1 MNKKIIITIKR
12 VIGVLGLACLV
23 NLYASTPP
31 PALFFTGKPIN
42 YTVQLENVPTLDK
55 RNWGIWIN
63 EDNGTSIDTPSIRRV
78 QTPTAILNWPNIT
91 SLTSPGTPINPTELL
106 SGKSPYFFLLT
117 YPTINVPAYI
127 AGFPNVTTA
136 PTQAIMPVLDFAQLE
151 AFNMASSSSK
161 LLTQSDYIMVNDT
174 MNNLLYFSQLLSPL
188 VVQGSTLDATAA
200 QLYGNVYGQG
210 PLDISPYYTEV
221 SGATGLPATGFH
233 MPLMLATGSSSPVN
247 PSSPSTPSAPSN
259 PSTPP
264 VTPTVGPATVPLTTQ
279 SSGPLQRI
287 GGQSV
292 QNISSIINASAL
304 SSLSMLNP
312 NSLSSLS
319 ATKIRS
325 EIKYYRT
332 FLTEVF
338 FSKLSLLMASVVAA
352 PDATATISMQDPGS
366 TVFKVIDTFVNSC
379 IKNLKL
385 ARYIR
390 SFNKDFNA
398 SLITTTNVTAAQEGV
413 TAGQQLTALDTFAGV
428 IVINNLPSNNPVS
441 FGPAISTVV
450 NAIIYPDRATLMPDY
465 AQTPGYDAQVFGLSS
480 KDGTAVVMPGQVKFI
495 PAADFAD
502 TWYNQTG
509 DVSVAAIRSVAYT
522 TYQGTTL
529 SSTLSLSDV
538 TNNNPITATTT
549 YLSIALN
556 QTLSNVP
563 TIYLS
568 QNTNIGP
575 VYRHLDN
582 DLNAVSAADK
592 QNALALNYFFQ
603 NDLQVQWAPVV
614 MLNSNGAV
622 DIIGLVK
629 LNPYYFPLYYSGGQP
644 TLVAGSSKSLGTYVN
659 SATGIP
665 YFSERRIFDS
675 VVNFYNAASSMGQM
689 PTAGYKINPSCLS
702 ARSASAGLIYQQVA
716 NGLTL
721 NFGGNQTNLDNF
733 SANSSNQYSSL
744 QNFGLAKMAGLLQY
758 DYLFTDSAKTNYQT
772 LFTEFMATLKKHY
785 LLPAFLS
792 SASVLQKVLANPTQ
806 LQTATL
812 GNQTDIFIQATT
824 TIPSTAPASIPT
836 DQYVPAVATS
846 TTFWGGPGTE

>member
-12 VIGVLGLACLV
+12 VIGVLGLACVV

-63 EDNGTSIDTPSIRRV
+63 EDNGTSIDIPSIRRV

-117 YPTINVPAYI
+117 YPTLNVPAYI
-127 AGFPNVTTA
+127 AGFPNATTA

-174 MNNLLYFSQLLSPL
+174 MNNLLYYYQMLSPL

-210 PLDISPYYTEV
+210 PLDISKYYTEV
-221 SGATGLPATGFH
+221 TGTSSLPATGFH
-233 MPLMLATGSSSPVN
+233 LPLMLATA
-247 PSSPSTPSAPSN
+247 SPSPSNPATPATPAAPSN
-259 PSTPP
+259 PVTPP
-264 VTPTVGPATVPLTTQ
+264 VTPPVGPATAPLTTT

-287 GGQSV
+287 GGQAT
-292 QNISSIINASAL
+292 QTITSIISAAAIPDLSILNPTNFSAL
-304 SSLSMLNP
+304 T
-312 NSLSSLS
+312 
-319 ATKIRS
+319 AAKIRS

-338 FSKLSLLMASVVAA
+338 FSKLSLLMASVIAA

-366 TVFKVIDTFVNSC
+366 ATFKMTDTFVNSC

-390 SFNKDFNA
+390 SLSKDFNA
-398 SLITTTNVTAAQEGV
+398 SLITTTNVASTQEGI

-428 IVINNLPSNNPVS
+428 IVINNLPSNSGIS
-441 FGPAISTVV
+441 FGPAISTKV
-450 NAIIYPDRATLMPDY
+450 NTITYPDRATLVPDY
-465 AQTPGYDAQVFGLSS
+465 VQTPGYDAAVFGLSR
-480 KDGTAVVMPGQVKFI
+480 KDGTQVVMPGQVKFI

-502 TWYNQTG
+502 VWYNQTG
-509 DVSVAAIRSVAYT
+509 DVAVEAIRSVAYT
-522 TYQGTTL
+522 TYQNGSL
-529 SSTLSLSDV
+529 SSKLTLSDV
-538 TNNNPITATTT
+538 TNSNPLTSTTT

-556 QTLSNVP
+556 TAVSNNVP

-568 QNTNIGP
+568 QNIETG
-575 VYRHLDN
+575 VAYRHLDN
-582 DLNAVSAADK
+582 DLNAVSPADK

-603 NDLQVQWAPVV
+603 NDLEVQWAPVI

-622 DIIGLVK
+622 DIVGLVK
-629 LNPYYFPLYYSGGQP
+629 LNPYYFPLYYSGAQP

-659 SATGIP
+659 PATGLP

-689 PTAGYKINPSCLS
+689 PTAGYVVNPTILS
-702 ARSASAGLIYQQVA
+702 RNSLSYQQIG
-716 NGLTL
+716 NSLTL
-721 NFGGNQTNLDNF
+721 NIGDGSLNYLDNF
-733 SANSSNQYSSL
+733 ASNSSNKYSSL
-744 QNFGLAKMAGLLQY
+744 QNFGLVKIAGLLQY
-758 DYLFTDSAKTNYQT
+758 DYVFTDLTKTNYQT
-772 LFTEFMATLKKHY
+772 LFTQSMMTLKKCY
-785 LLPAFLS
+785 VLPAFLS
-792 SASVLQKVLANPTQ
+792 NASVLQKVLASPTQ
-806 LQTATL
+806 VQTATL
-812 GNQTDIFIQATT
+812 GNQTDVFAPAT
-824 TIPSTAPASIPT
+824 IAVPSTVSASIPT
-836 DQYVPAVATS
+836 DAYIPVVATS
-846 TTFWGGPGTE
+846 TTFWSGPGTE